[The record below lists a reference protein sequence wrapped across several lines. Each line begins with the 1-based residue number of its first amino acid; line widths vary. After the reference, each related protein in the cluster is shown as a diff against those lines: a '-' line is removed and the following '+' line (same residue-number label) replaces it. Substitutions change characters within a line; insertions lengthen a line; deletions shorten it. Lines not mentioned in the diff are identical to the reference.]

1 MMIIGVIMSLL
12 LIFYI
17 HMEGSD
23 WMNRHLIF
31 LLLALLIMLSGC
43 SQEKSEKEM
52 IYVAAASDLYHAL
65 TEIGDEFTK
74 ETGIEVEFTFGSTGL
89 LTQQIQ
95 EGAPFD
101 LFAAAQESYIDKLID
116 NNAVVTDSKKYY
128 ASGRIAILGSD
139 SKMNMDDLLNP
150 DVTSITIA
158 NPEHAPYGKAAK
170 EALESAGIWEEIEPK
185 IVYAENIRQAFQ
197 YVESGNADAGIIA
210 YSLLQKTDLPF
221 ELIDQKSH
229 SPIRQTL
236 GIPVQSD
243 KKEESNRFSE
253 FILSK
258 QGQEILTKYGFD
270 LP

>member
-1 MMIIGVIMSLL
+1 
-12 LIFYI
+12 
-17 HMEGSD
+17 MEGSS
-23 WMNRHLIF
+23 WMNRNVLMMLFAF
-31 LLLALLIMLSGC
+31 LMVLGGC
-43 SQEKSEKEM
+43 SQAKTSEE
-52 IYVAAASDLYHAL
+52 IVYVAAASDLYHAL

-116 NNAVVTDSKKYY
+116 KKAVEKNSKEYY
-128 ASGRIAILGSD
+128 ALGRIAILSSD
-139 SKMNMDDLLNP
+139 SGSEELKLDDLLSP
-150 DVTSITIA
+150 EVKSITIA

-170 EALESAGIWEEIEPK
+170 EALEASGIWNEIEPK

-210 YSLLQKTDLPF
+210 LALLQETDLPYK
-221 ELIDQKSH
+221 LIDEKAH
-229 SPIRQTL
+229 SPIKQTL
-236 GIPVQSD
+236 GIPIQSE
-243 KKEESNRFSE
+243 KKEESKKFTE

-258 QGQEILTKYGFD
+258 QGQEILEKYGFD
-270 LP
+270 MP